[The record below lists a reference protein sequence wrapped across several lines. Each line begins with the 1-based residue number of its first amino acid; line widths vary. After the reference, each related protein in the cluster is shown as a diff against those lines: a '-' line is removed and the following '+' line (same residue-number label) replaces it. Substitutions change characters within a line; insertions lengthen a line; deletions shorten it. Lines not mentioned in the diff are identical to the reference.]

1 MGLILYRPRLSRVRR
16 IGGIE
21 AVPADYWGNLSY
33 RYHLMSNDLLAIAAR
48 ARIGLLATF
57 FFMGV
62 VSMAWVARIPEIRDA
77 NGLNNGQLGLILIAS
92 TIGAII
98 GAQLTGRLVHSYG
111 TKAVIRIAIIIMPI
125 GLILMGFSTSP
136 ITLIFGLFIMGLG
149 YSSMDIASNTQA
161 VVIEKLLGRRVM
173 STFHA
178 LWSSGAFATT
188 VLGGSIAKFESP
200 RDNLVGVG
208 VVCFFLFIPAVRML
222 LSADL
227 DEHNGGEEET
237 QAKIPF
243 FGKSVLPLWGMG
255 IGLLGGLIAEGA
267 ASDWGAILLR
277 DDMGFGVGVN
287 ASAFAVFSLAMITSR
302 FLGDRALD
310 HFGPRKTVLYGGYL
324 GGIGLGAGIA
334 IGVPLSDTQP
344 ILALIIVNIGF
355 ACAGIGI
362 GPMFPAYILAASE
375 VPGVASSVAI
385 ARVGVIGLAGYFIG
399 PSVTGALAQ
408 VLTLPVAMMYPV
420 LMLLLAGYQSHVMKK

>member
-1 MGLILYRPRLSRVRR
+1 
-16 IGGIE
+16 
-21 AVPADYWGNLSY
+21 
-33 RYHLMSNDLLAIAAR
+33 MSTDLLAVAAR

-188 VLGGSIAKFESP
+188 VLGGSIARFVSP

-208 VVCFFLFIPAVRML
+208 IVCFFLFIPAVRML
-222 LSADL
+222 LNAEL
-227 DEHNGGEEET
+227 DEHSGGEEET

-277 DDMGFGVGVN
+277 DDMGFGIGVN
-287 ASAFAVFSLAMITSR
+287 ASAFAVFSLAMITAR
-302 FLGDRALD
+302 FMGDRALD

-375 VPGVASSVAI
+375 VPGIASSVAI

-420 LMLLLAGYQSHVMKK
+420 LMLLLAGYQSHIIKK

>member
-1 MGLILYRPRLSRVRR
+1 
-16 IGGIE
+16 
-21 AVPADYWGNLSY
+21 
-33 RYHLMSNDLLAIAAR
+33 MSTDLLAIATR

-77 NGLNNGQLGLILIAS
+77 NGLNNGQLGLILISS
-92 TIGAII
+92 TAGAIL
-98 GAQLTGRLVHSYG
+98 GAQLAGRLVHSYG
-111 TKAVIRIAIIIMPI
+111 TKAVIRVAIIIMPI

-173 STFHA
+173 SSFHA

-188 VLGGSIAKFESP
+188 VLGGSIAKHVSP

-208 VVCFFLFIPAVRML
+208 IVCFFLFIPAVRML
-222 LSADL
+222 LSAEL
-227 DEHNGGEEET
+227 DEHSGGEEET
-237 QAKIPF
+237 EAKIPF

-277 DDMGFGVGVN
+277 DDMGFGIGVN
-287 ASAFAVFSLAMITSR
+287 ASAFAVFSLAMITAR
-302 FLGDRALD
+302 FMGDRALD

-375 VPGVASSVAI
+375 VPGIASSIAI
-385 ARVGVIGLAGYFIG
+385 ARVGVIGIAGYFIG

-420 LMLLLAGYQSHVMKK
+420 LMLLLAGYQSHIIKK

>member
-1 MGLILYRPRLSRVRR
+1 
-16 IGGIE
+16 
-21 AVPADYWGNLSY
+21 
-33 RYHLMSNDLLAIAAR
+33 MSTDLLAAAAR

-77 NGLNNGQLGLILIAS
+77 NGLNNGQLGLILISS
-92 TIGAII
+92 TAGAIL
-98 GAQLTGRLVHSYG
+98 GAQLAGRLVHSYG
-111 TKAVIRIAIIIMPI
+111 TKAVIRVAIIIMPI

-173 STFHA
+173 SSFHA

-188 VLGGSIAKFESP
+188 VLGGSIAKHVSP

-208 VVCFFLFIPAVRML
+208 IVCFFLFMPAVRML

-227 DEHNGGEEET
+227 DEHSGGEEET
-237 QAKIPF
+237 EAKIPF

-277 DDMGFGVGVN
+277 DDMGFGIGVN
-287 ASAFAVFSLAMITSR
+287 ASAFAVFSLAMITAR
-302 FLGDRALD
+302 FMGDRALD

-324 GGIGLGAGIA
+324 GGIGLGAGIV
-334 IGVPLSDTQP
+334 IGVPLSDTHP

-355 ACAGIGI
+355 ACAGVGI

-375 VPGVASSVAI
+375 VPGIASSIAI
-385 ARVGVIGLAGYFIG
+385 ARVGVIGIAGYFIG

-408 VLTLPVAMMYPV
+408 FLTLPVAMMYPV
-420 LMLLLAGYQSHVMKK
+420 LMLLLAGYQSHIIKK

>member
-1 MGLILYRPRLSRVRR
+1 
-16 IGGIE
+16 
-21 AVPADYWGNLSY
+21 
-33 RYHLMSNDLLAIAAR
+33 MSTDLLAAAAR

-77 NGLNNGQLGLILIAS
+77 NGLNNGQLGLILISS
-92 TIGAII
+92 TAGAIL
-98 GAQLTGRLVHSYG
+98 GAQLAGRLVHSYG
-111 TKAVIRIAIIIMPI
+111 TKAVIRVAIIIMPI

-173 STFHA
+173 SSFHA

-188 VLGGSIAKFESP
+188 VLGGSIAKHVSP

-208 VVCFFLFIPAVRML
+208 IVCFFLFIPAVRML

-227 DEHNGGEEET
+227 DEHSGGEEET
-237 QAKIPF
+237 EAKIPF

-277 DDMGFGVGVN
+277 DDMGFGIGVN
-287 ASAFAVFSLAMITSR
+287 ASAFAVFSLAMITAR

-324 GGIGLGAGIA
+324 GGIGLGAGIV
-334 IGVPLSDTQP
+334 IGVPLSDSHP

-355 ACAGIGI
+355 ACAGVGI

-375 VPGVASSVAI
+375 VPGIASSIAI
-385 ARVGVIGLAGYFIG
+385 ARVGVIGIAGYFIG

>member
-1 MGLILYRPRLSRVRR
+1 
-16 IGGIE
+16 
-21 AVPADYWGNLSY
+21 
-33 RYHLMSNDLLAIAAR
+33 
-48 ARIGLLATF
+48 
-57 FFMGV
+57 
-62 VSMAWVARIPEIRDA
+62 
-77 NGLNNGQLGLILIAS
+77 LGLILIAS

-188 VLGGSIAKFESP
+188 VLGGSIARFVSP

-208 VVCFFLFIPAVRML
+208 IVCFFLFIPAVRML
-222 LSADL
+222 LNAEQ

-375 VPGVASSVAI
+375 VPGIASSVAI

>member
-1 MGLILYRPRLSRVRR
+1 
-16 IGGIE
+16 
-21 AVPADYWGNLSY
+21 
-33 RYHLMSNDLLAIAAR
+33 MSNDLFTSATR
-48 ARIGLLATF
+48 ARKGLLATF

-77 NGLNNGQLGLILIAS
+77 NGLNNGQLGLILISS
-92 TIGAII
+92 TAGAIL
-98 GAQLTGRLVHSYG
+98 GAQLAGRLVHSYG
-111 TKAVIRIAIIIMPI
+111 TQAVIRVAIINMPI

-161 VVIEKLLGRRVM
+161 VVIEKLLGFRVM
-173 STFHA
+173 SSFHA

-188 VLGGSIAKFESP
+188 VLGGSIAKHVSP

-208 VVCFFLFIPAVRML
+208 IVCFFLFIPAVRML

-227 DEHNGGEEET
+227 DEHSGGDEET
-237 QAKIPF
+237 EAKIPL

-277 DDMGFGVGVN
+277 DDMGYGIGVN
-287 ASAFAVFSLAMITSR
+287 ASAFAVFSLAMITAR

-324 GGIGLGAGIA
+324 GGLGLGAGIA

-344 ILALIIVNIGF
+344 VLALIIVNIGF
-355 ACAGIGI
+355 ACAGLGI

-375 VPGVASSVAI
+375 VPGMASSVAI
-385 ARVGVIGLAGYFIG
+385 ARVGVIGIAGYFIG

-408 VLTLPVAMMYPV
+408 ITSLPVAMMYPV
-420 LMLLLAGYQSHVMKK
+420 LMLLLAGYQSHIIKK

>member
-1 MGLILYRPRLSRVRR
+1 
-16 IGGIE
+16 
-21 AVPADYWGNLSY
+21 
-33 RYHLMSNDLLAIAAR
+33 MSTDLLAVAAR

-188 VLGGSIAKFESP
+188 VLGGSIAKFVSP

-208 VVCFFLFIPAVRML
+208 IVCFFLFIPAVRML

-287 ASAFAVFSLAMITSR
+287 ASAFAVFSLAMITAR

-375 VPGVASSVAI
+375 VPGIASSVAI

-408 VLTLPVAMMYPV
+408 LTSLPVAMMYPV

>member
-1 MGLILYRPRLSRVRR
+1 
-16 IGGIE
+16 
-21 AVPADYWGNLSY
+21 
-33 RYHLMSNDLLAIAAR
+33 MSNDLLAIAAR

-92 TIGAII
+92 TVGAII
-98 GAQLTGRLVHSYG
+98 GAQLAGRLVHSYG
-111 TKAVIRIAIIIMPI
+111 TKAVIRVAIIIMPV
-125 GLILMGFSTSP
+125 GLVLMGFSTSP

-188 VLGGSIAKFESP
+188 VLGGSIAKFVSP

-208 VVCFFLFIPAVRML
+208 IVCFFLFIPAVRML

-227 DEHNGGEEET
+227 DEHSGGEEET
-237 QAKIPF
+237 EAKIPF

-277 DDMGFGVGVN
+277 DDMGVGIGVN
-287 ASAFAVFSLAMITSR
+287 ASAFAVFSLAMITAR
-302 FLGDRALD
+302 FMGDRALD
-310 HFGPRKTVLYGGYL
+310 YFGPRKTVLYGGYL

-375 VPGVASSVAI
+375 VPGIASSIAI

-399 PSVTGALAQ
+399 PSITGALAQ
-408 VLTLPVAMMYPV
+408 WLTLPVAMMYPV
-420 LMLLLAGYQSHVMKK
+420 LMLLLAGYQSHVIKK

>member
-1 MGLILYRPRLSRVRR
+1 M
-16 IGGIE
+16 
-21 AVPADYWGNLSY
+21 NF
-33 RYHLMSNDLLAIAAR
+33 DLLASATR
-48 ARIGLLATF
+48 ARKGLLATF
-57 FFMGV
+57 FFMGF

-77 NGLNNGQLGLILIAS
+77 NGLNNGQLGLILISS
-92 TIGAII
+92 TVGAII

-111 TKAVIRIAIIIMPI
+111 AKAVIRVSIIIMPI

-136 ITLIFGLFIMGLG
+136 LTLIFGLFIIGLG
-149 YSSMDIASNTQA
+149 YSSMDIASNIQG
-161 VVIEKLLGRRVM
+161 VVIEKHLGRRVM
-173 STFHA
+173 SSFHA
-178 LWSSGAFATT
+178 MWSSGAFATT
-188 VLGGSIAKFESP
+188 VLSGSIAKHVSP

-208 VVCFFLFIPAVRML
+208 IACFFLFIPAMRML

-227 DEHNGGEEET
+227 DEHSGGEEET
-237 QAKIPF
+237 QPKIPL
-243 FGKSVLPLWGMG
+243 FGKSVMPLWGMG

-277 DDMGFGVGVN
+277 DDMGFGIGVN
-287 ASAFAVFSLAMITSR
+287 ASAFAVFALAMITAR
-302 FLGDRALD
+302 FMGDKTLD

-324 GGIGLGAGIA
+324 GGLGLGAGIA
-334 IGVPLSDTQP
+334 IGVPLSDSHP

-355 ACAGIGI
+355 ACAGFGI

-375 VPGVASSVAI
+375 VPGIASSVAI

-408 VLTLPVAMMYPV
+408 LSSLPVAMMYPV
-420 LMLLLAGYQSHVMKK
+420 LMLLLAGYQSHIIKK

>member
-1 MGLILYRPRLSRVRR
+1 
-16 IGGIE
+16 
-21 AVPADYWGNLSY
+21 
-33 RYHLMSNDLLAIAAR
+33 MSTDLLAVAAR

-77 NGLNNGQLGLILIAS
+77 NGLNNGQLGLILISS
-92 TIGAII
+92 TAGAIL
-98 GAQLTGRLVHSYG
+98 GAQLAGRLVHSYG
-111 TKAVIRIAIIIMPI
+111 TKAVIRVAIIIMPI

-136 ITLIFGLFIMGLG
+136 VTLIFGLFIMGLG

-173 STFHA
+173 SSFHA

-188 VLGGSIAKFESP
+188 VLGGSIAKHVSP

-208 VVCFFLFIPAVRML
+208 IVCFFLFIPAVRML
-222 LSADL
+222 LSAEL

-237 QAKIPF
+237 EAKIPF

-277 DDMGFGVGVN
+277 DDMGFGIGVN
-287 ASAFAVFSLAMITSR
+287 ASAFAVFSLAMITAR
-302 FLGDRALD
+302 FMGDRALD

-355 ACAGIGI
+355 ACAGVGI

-375 VPGVASSVAI
+375 VPGIASSIAI
-385 ARVGVIGLAGYFIG
+385 ARVGVIGIAGYFIG

-408 VLTLPVAMMYPV
+408 FLTLPVAMMYPV
-420 LMLLLAGYQSHVMKK
+420 LMLLLAGYQSHIIKK

>member
-1 MGLILYRPRLSRVRR
+1 
-16 IGGIE
+16 
-21 AVPADYWGNLSY
+21 
-33 RYHLMSNDLLAIAAR
+33 MSTDLLAIATR
-48 ARIGLLATF
+48 ARTGLLATF

-77 NGLNNGQLGLILIAS
+77 NGLNNGQLGLILISS
-92 TIGAII
+92 TAGAIL
-98 GAQLTGRLVHSYG
+98 GAQLAGRLVHSYG
-111 TKAVIRIAIIIMPI
+111 TKAVIRVAIIIMPI

-173 STFHA
+173 SSFHA

-188 VLGGSIAKFESP
+188 VLGGSIAKHVSP

-208 VVCFFLFIPAVRML
+208 IVCFFLFIPAVRML
-222 LSADL
+222 LSAEL
-227 DEHNGGEEET
+227 DEHSGGEEET
-237 QAKIPF
+237 EAKIPF

-277 DDMGFGVGVN
+277 DDMGFGIGVN
-287 ASAFAVFSLAMITSR
+287 ASAFAVFSLAMITAR
-302 FLGDRALD
+302 FMGDRALD

-375 VPGVASSVAI
+375 VPGIASSIAI
-385 ARVGVIGLAGYFIG
+385 ARVGVIGIAGYFIG

-408 VLTLPVAMMYPV
+408 LTSLPVAMMYPV

>member
-1 MGLILYRPRLSRVRR
+1 
-16 IGGIE
+16 
-21 AVPADYWGNLSY
+21 
-33 RYHLMSNDLLAIAAR
+33 MSIDLLTSATR
-48 ARIGLLATF
+48 ARKGLLATF

-77 NGLNNGQLGLILIAS
+77 NGLNNGQLGLILISS
-92 TIGAII
+92 TVGAIL
-98 GAQLTGRLVHSYG
+98 GAQLAGRLVHSYG
-111 TKAVIRIAIIIMPI
+111 TKAVIRVAIIIMPV
-125 GLILMGFSTSP
+125 GLVLMGFSTSP
-136 ITLIFGLFIMGLG
+136 ITLIAGLFVMGLG

-173 STFHA
+173 SSFHA

-188 VLGGSIAKFESP
+188 VLGGAIAKHVSP

-208 VVCFFLFIPAVRML
+208 IACFFLFIPAVRML
-222 LSADL
+222 LSPDL
-227 DEHNGGEEET
+227 DEHSGGVEET
-237 QAKIPF
+237 AAKIPF

-277 DDMGFGVGVN
+277 DDMGFGKGVN
-287 ASAFAVFSLAMITSR
+287 ASAFATFSLAMITSR

-310 HFGPRKTVLYGGYL
+310 YFGPRKTVLLGGYL

-334 IGVPLSDTQP
+334 IGVLLSDSYP
-344 ILALIIVNIGF
+344 LLALVVVNIGF
-355 ACAGIGI
+355 ACAGLGI
-362 GPMFPAYILAASE
+362 GPMFPAYILAASQI
-375 VPGVASSVAI
+375 PGIASSVAI

-399 PSVTGALAQ
+399 PSVTGAIAQ
-408 VLTLPVAMMYPV
+408 LTSLPIAMSYPI
-420 LMLLLAGYQSHVMKK
+420 LMLLLAGYQSHIIKK

>member
-1 MGLILYRPRLSRVRR
+1 
-16 IGGIE
+16 
-21 AVPADYWGNLSY
+21 
-33 RYHLMSNDLLAIAAR
+33 MSIDLLTSATR
-48 ARIGLLATF
+48 ARKGILAIF

-77 NGLNNGQLGLILIAS
+77 NGLNNGQLGLTLISS
-92 TIGAII
+92 TVGAIL

-111 TKAVIRIAIIIMPI
+111 TKAVIRVAIIIMPV
-125 GLILMGFSTSP
+125 GLVLMGFSTSP
-136 ITLIFGLFIMGLG
+136 ITLIAGLFVMGLG

-173 STFHA
+173 SSFHA
-178 LWSSGAFATT
+178 LWSCGAFTTT
-188 VLGGSIAKFESP
+188 VLGGAIAKHVSP

-208 VVCFFLFIPAVRML
+208 IACFFLFIPAVRML
-222 LSADL
+222 LSPDL
-227 DEHNGGEEET
+227 DEHSGGEEET
-237 QAKIPF
+237 AVKIPF

-277 DDMGFGVGVN
+277 DDMGFGKGVN
-287 ASAFAVFSLAMITSR
+287 ASAFATFSLAMITSR

-310 HFGPRKTVLYGGYL
+310 YFGPRKTVLLGGYL

-334 IGVPLSDTQP
+334 IGVPLSDSHP
-344 ILALIIVNIGF
+344 LLALVVINIGF
-355 ACAGIGI
+355 ACAGFGI
-362 GPMFPAYILAASE
+362 GPMFPAYILAASQI
-375 VPGVASSVAI
+375 PGIASSVAI

-399 PSVTGALAQ
+399 PSVTGAIAQ
-408 VLTLPVAMMYPV
+408 VTSLPIAMSYPIV
-420 LMLLLAGYQSHVMKK
+420 MLLLAGYQSHIIKK

>member
-1 MGLILYRPRLSRVRR
+1 MTS
-16 IGGIE
+16 
-21 AVPADYWGNLSY
+21 AT
-33 RYHLMSNDLLAIAAR
+33 R
-48 ARIGLLATF
+48 ARKGLLATF

-77 NGLNNGQLGLILIAS
+77 NGLNNGQLGLILISS
-92 TIGAII
+92 TVGAIL

-111 TKAVIRIAIIIMPI
+111 TKAVIRIAIIIMPV
-125 GLILMGFSTSP
+125 GLVLMGFSTSP
-136 ITLIFGLFIMGLG
+136 ITLIAGLFVMGLG

-161 VVIEKLLGRRVM
+161 VVIEKLLGKRVM
-173 STFHA
+173 SSFHA
-178 LWSSGAFATT
+178 LWSCGAFTTT
-188 VLGGSIAKFESP
+188 VFGGAIAKYVSP

-208 VVCFFLFIPAVRML
+208 LVCLFLFIPAMRML

-227 DEHNGGEEET
+227 DEHSGGDEET
-237 QAKIPF
+237 AAKIPF

-277 DDMGFGVGVN
+277 DDMGFGKGVN
-287 ASAFAVFSLAMITSR
+287 ASAFATFSLAMITAR

-310 HFGPRKTVLYGGYL
+310 HFGPRKTVLLGGYL

-334 IGVPLSDTQP
+334 IGVPLSDSHP
-344 ILALIIVNIGF
+344 LLALIVVNIGF
-355 ACAGIGI
+355 ACAGLGI
-362 GPMFPAYILAASE
+362 GPMFPAYILAASQ

-399 PSVTGALAQ
+399 PSITGAIAQ
-408 VLTLPVAMMYPV
+408 VTSLPIAMTYPIM
-420 LMLLLAGYQSHVMKK
+420 MLLLAGYQSHIIKK

>member
-1 MGLILYRPRLSRVRR
+1 
-16 IGGIE
+16 
-21 AVPADYWGNLSY
+21 
-33 RYHLMSNDLLAIAAR
+33 MSIDLLTSATR
-48 ARIGLLATF
+48 ARKGLLATF

-77 NGLNNGQLGLILIAS
+77 NGLNNGQLGLILISS
-92 TIGAII
+92 TVGAIL
-98 GAQLTGRLVHSYG
+98 GAQLTGRLVHFYG
-111 TKAVIRIAIIIMPI
+111 TKAVIRVAIIIMPV
-125 GLILMGFSTSP
+125 GLVLMGFSTSP
-136 ITLIFGLFIMGLG
+136 ITLIAGLFVMGLG

-173 STFHA
+173 SSFHA
-178 LWSSGAFATT
+178 LWSCGAFTTT
-188 VLGGSIAKFESP
+188 VLGGAIAKHVSP

-208 VVCFFLFIPAVRML
+208 IACFFLFIPAVRML

-227 DEHNGGEEET
+227 DEHSGGEEET
-237 QAKIPF
+237 AAKIPF

-277 DDMGFGVGVN
+277 DDMGFGKGVN
-287 ASAFAVFSLAMITSR
+287 ASAFATFSLAMITSR

-310 HFGPRKTVLYGGYL
+310 YFGPRKTVLLGGYL

-334 IGVPLSDTQP
+334 IGVPLSDSHP
-344 ILALIIVNIGF
+344 LLALVVVNIGF
-355 ACAGIGI
+355 ACAGLGI
-362 GPMFPAYILAASE
+362 GPMFPAYILAASQI
-375 VPGVASSVAI
+375 PGIASSVAI

-399 PSVTGALAQ
+399 PSVTGAIAQ
-408 VLTLPVAMMYPV
+408 VTSLPIAMSYPIV
-420 LMLLLAGYQSHVMKK
+420 MLLLAGYQSHIIKR

>member
-1 MGLILYRPRLSRVRR
+1 
-16 IGGIE
+16 
-21 AVPADYWGNLSY
+21 
-33 RYHLMSNDLLAIAAR
+33 MSTDLLAVAAR

-188 VLGGSIAKFESP
+188 VLGGSIAKFVSP

-208 VVCFFLFIPAVRML
+208 IVCFFLFIPAVRML

-227 DEHNGGEEET
+227 DEHSGGEEET
-237 QAKIPF
+237 EAKIPF

-277 DDMGFGVGVN
+277 DDMGVGIGVN
-287 ASAFAVFSLAMITSR
+287 ASAFAVFSLAMITAR
-302 FLGDRALD
+302 FMGDRALD

-344 ILALIIVNIGF
+344 ILALIVVNIGF

-385 ARVGVIGLAGYFIG
+385 ARVGVIGIAGYFIG

>member
-1 MGLILYRPRLSRVRR
+1 M
-16 IGGIE
+16 
-21 AVPADYWGNLSY
+21 AV
-33 RYHLMSNDLLAIAAR
+33 AAR

-188 VLGGSIAKFESP
+188 VLGGSIAKFVSP

-208 VVCFFLFIPAVRML
+208 IVCFFLFIPAVRML
-222 LSADL
+222 LSAEL
-227 DEHNGGEEET
+227 DEHSGGEEET
-237 QAKIPF
+237 KAKIPF

-267 ASDWGAILLR
+267 ASDWSAILLR

-344 ILALIIVNIGF
+344 ILALIVVNIGF

-375 VPGVASSVAI
+375 VPGIASSVAI
-385 ARVGVIGLAGYFIG
+385 ARVGVIGIAGYFIG

>member
-1 MGLILYRPRLSRVRR
+1 
-16 IGGIE
+16 
-21 AVPADYWGNLSY
+21 
-33 RYHLMSNDLLAIAAR
+33 MSKDLVTIAMR
-48 ARIGLLATF
+48 ARSGLWATF

-77 NGLNNGQLGLILIAS
+77 NGLNNGQLGLILLSS
-92 TIGAII
+92 TAGAII
-98 GAQLTGRLVHSYG
+98 GAQLAGRLIHTFG
-111 TKAVIRIAIIIMPI
+111 TKPVIRIAIIIMPI
-125 GLILMGFSTSP
+125 GLILMGLSTSP

-161 VVIEKLLGRRVM
+161 VVIEKLMGRRVM
-173 STFHA
+173 SSFHA

-188 VLGGSIAKFESP
+188 VLGGSIAKYVSP

-208 VVCFFLFIPAVRML
+208 IACFFLFIPAIRTL
-222 LSADL
+222 LPPEL
-227 DEHNGGEEET
+227 DDHSGGAEET
-237 QAKIPF
+237 KAKIPF
-243 FGKSVLPLWGMG
+243 ISKGVLPLWGMG

-277 DDMGFGVGVN
+277 DNMGFGKGVN
-287 ASAFAVFSLAMITSR
+287 ATAFAVFSLAMITAR
-302 FLGDRALD
+302 FMGDKALD
-310 HFGPRKTVLYGGYL
+310 YFGPRKTVLYGGYL

-334 IGVPLSDTQP
+334 IGVPVSHSHP
-344 ILALIIVNIGF
+344 AIALIVVSIGF

-375 VPGVASSVAI
+375 VPGIASSVAI
-385 ARVGVIGLAGYFIG
+385 ARVGVIGIAGYFIG

-408 VLTLPVAMMYPV
+408 LTSLPVAMTYPV
-420 LMLLLAGYQSHVMKK
+420 LMLLLAGYQSHIIKK